1 MHLWHPLTLIKG
13 NDEQGEEEKGVISER
28 NRLIIDLFQYMF
40 PHCSL
45 IVVNQVNKYIIL
57 LSIVYDF

>member
-13 NDEQGEEEKGVISER
+13 KDEQGEEEKGVISER
-28 NRLIIDLFQYMF
+28 NRLIINLFQCMF
-40 PHCSL
+40 AHCSL
-45 IVVNQVNKYIIL
+45 ILVNQVNKCITL